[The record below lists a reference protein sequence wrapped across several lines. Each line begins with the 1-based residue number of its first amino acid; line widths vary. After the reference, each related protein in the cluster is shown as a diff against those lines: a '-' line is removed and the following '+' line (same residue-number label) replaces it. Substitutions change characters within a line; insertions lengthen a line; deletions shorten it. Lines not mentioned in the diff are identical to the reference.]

1 MIALDIS
8 KVIILN
14 DKIKER
20 KWFLK
25 RVQKFNSN
33 VDRKKRNPDKLD
45 NETKLLEIH
54 EDGKWKKGTTRVM
67 GDSTLSGLR

>member
-14 DKIKER
+14 DIIKER

-33 VDRKKRNPDKLD
+33 VDRKKRNPDTLD
-45 NETKLLEIH
+45 NETKLEIH
-54 EDGKWKKGTTRVM
+54 EDGKWKKGTTRMM

>member
-14 DKIKER
+14 DIIKER

-45 NETKLLEIH
+45 NETKLEIH
-54 EDGKWKKGTTRVM
+54 EDGKWKEGTTRMM

>member
-1 MIALDIS
+1 MRKI
-8 KVIILN
+8 IILN
-14 DKIKER
+14 DIIKER

-45 NETKLLEIH
+45 NETKLEIH
-54 EDGKWKKGTTRVM
+54 EDGKWKKGTTRMM

>member
-14 DKIKER
+14 DIIKER

-45 NETKLLEIH
+45 NETKLEIH
-54 EDGKWKKGTTRVM
+54 EDGKWKKGTTRMM

>member
-14 DKIKER
+14 DIIKER

-25 RVQKFNSN
+25 RVQKFSSN

-45 NETKLLEIH
+45 NETKLEIH
-54 EDGKWKKGTTRVM
+54 EDGKWKKGTTRMM

>member
-8 KVIILN
+8 KFIILN
-14 DKIKER
+14 DIIKER

-45 NETKLLEIH
+45 NETKLEIH
-54 EDGKWKKGTTRVM
+54 EDGKWKKGTTRMM

>member
-14 DKIKER
+14 DIIKER

-45 NETKLLEIH
+45 NETKLEIH
-54 EDGKWKKGTTRVM
+54 EDGKWKKGTTRMM
-67 GDSTLSGLR
+67 GDSTLPGLR